1 MQDIQDLEKQFS
13 ELQNYSDSQ
22 FKSIVEL
29 KKQVKKLEEENASLK
44 KMMETNLPT
53 LSFDGLGVSNE
64 QLVCETQITILKDK
78 AITRELT
85 YEEAK
90 KFAIFTEVLESLKK
104 SSKNSDINVQK
115 LSDEELLKL
124 MESTNVNEAQN

>member
-13 ELQNYSDSQ
+13 ELQNYSDNQ

-29 KKQVKKLEEENASLK
+29 KKQVKRLEEENASLK
-44 KMMETNLPT
+44 KMMESNLPT

>member
-1 MQDIQDLEKQFS
+1 MQDINDLEKQFS
-13 ELQNYSDSQ
+13 ELQNYSDNQ
-22 FKSIVEL
+22 FKSIVDL
-29 KKQVKKLEEENASLK
+29 KKQIKRLEEENASLK
-44 KMMETNLPT
+44 KMMETSLPSIT
-53 LSFDGLGVSNE
+53 FDGLGVSNE

-90 KFAIFTEVLESLKK
+90 KFAIFTEVLESLRK